1 MPSSDGDEERV
12 LVSIGKLVSFDSS
25 RGFGFIRPE
34 DGGPDVF
41 VHVNDIGLDEDELR
55 QGRVFEFE
63 VTEGDRGPKAVNLTV
78 VGGSSAPAARH
89 KGKDRAGS
97 GQLTVAEHQRLITEL
112 LLDASPALTA
122 GEILTIRDRLTA
134 FADQHGWLEN

>member
-1 MPSSDGDEERV
+1 M
-12 LVSIGKLVSFDSS
+12 SIGKLVSFDSS

-55 QGRVFEFE
+55 QGRVFEFD
-63 VTEGDRGPKAVNLTV
+63 VTEGDRGPKAINLALV
-78 VGGSSAPAARH
+78 AGQPAPVRH
-89 KGKDRAGS
+89 KTTKDRERGAG
-97 GQLTVAEHQRLITEL
+97 GQLTATEHKRLITEL

-134 FADQHGWLEN
+134 FADQHGWIEN

>member
-1 MPSSDGDEERV
+1 M
-12 LVSIGKLVSFDSS
+12 SIGKLVSFDSS

-55 QGRVFEFE
+55 QGRVFEFD
-63 VTEGDRGPKAVNLTV
+63 VTEGDRGPKAVNLALAA
-78 VGGSSAPAARH
+78 GASAPPPPVRTH
-89 KGKDRAGS
+89 KSKERVH
-97 GQLTVAEHQRLITEL
+97 GQLSAAEHRRLITEL

-134 FADQHGWLEN
+134 FADQHGWLES

>member
-1 MPSSDGDEERV
+1 M
-12 LVSIGKLVSFDSS
+12 SIGKLVSFDSS

-55 QGRVFEFE
+55 QGRVFEFDM
-63 VTEGDRGPKAVNLTV
+63 TEGERGPKAINLTA
-78 VGGSSAPAARH
+78 VGGGPGPTPRPR
-89 KGKDRAGS
+89 KDRSGGS
-97 GQLTVAEHQRLITEL
+97 GQLSAEEHRRLITEL

-122 GEILTIRDRLTA
+122 GEILTIRERLTA
-134 FADQHGWLEN
+134 FADEHGWLD

>member
-1 MPSSDGDEERV
+1 M

-55 QGRVFEFE
+55 QGRVFEFDM
-63 VTEGDRGPKAVNLTV
+63 TEGDRGPKAVNLSA
-78 VGGSSAPAARH
+78 VGGQPAPSPPRH
-89 KGKDRAGS
+89 KGKDKPSS
-97 GQLTVAEHQRLITEL
+97 GQLTVAEHKRLITEL
-112 LLDASPALTA
+112 LLEASPALTA

-134 FADQHGWLEN
+134 FAEQRGWLEN

>member
-1 MPSSDGDEERV
+1 M

-25 RGFGFIRPE
+25 RGFGFIRPD

-55 QGRVFEFE
+55 QGRVFEFD
-63 VTEGDRGPKAVNLTV
+63 VTEGDRGPKAVNLAV
-78 VGGSSAPAARH
+78 VGGQPTPPAARH
-89 KGKDRAGS
+89 KKDRSGS
-97 GQLTVAEHQRLITEL
+97 GQLTATEHKRLITEL

-134 FADQHGWLEN
+134 FADQHGWLD

>member
-1 MPSSDGDEERV
+1 M
-12 LVSIGKLVSFDSS
+12 SIGKLVSFDSS

-55 QGRVFEFE
+55 QGRVFEFD
-63 VTEGDRGPKAVNLTV
+63 VTEGDRGPKAVNLSA
-78 VGGSSAPAARH
+78 VGGAPVAAP
-89 KGKDRAGS
+89 RAKKERSGT
-97 GQLTVAEHQRLITEL
+97 GQLTAEEHRRLITEL

-122 GEILTIRDRLTA
+122 GEILTIRERLTA
-134 FADQHGWLEN
+134 FADQRGWLD

>member
-1 MPSSDGDEERV
+1 M
-12 LVSIGKLVSFDSS
+12 SIGKLVSFDSS

-55 QGRVFEFE
+55 QGRVFEFD
-63 VTEGDRGPKAVNLTV
+63 VTEGDRGPKAINLSLV
-78 VGGSSAPAARH
+78 AGAPPPVRAH
-89 KGKDRAGS
+89 KGKDRAAG
-97 GQLTVAEHQRLITEL
+97 GQMSAGEHRRLITEL

-134 FADQHGWLEN
+134 FADQHGWIEN

>member
-1 MPSSDGDEERV
+1 M
-12 LVSIGKLVSFDSS
+12 SIGKLVSFDSS

-63 VTEGDRGPKAVNLTV
+63 VTEGDRGPKAVNLNV
-78 VGGSSAPAARH
+78 VAGQPSLPAPRH
-89 KGKDRAGS
+89 KKDRANS
-97 GQLTVAEHQRLITEL
+97 GQLTVSEHKRLITEL

-134 FADQHGWLEN
+134 FADQHGWLDN

>member
-1 MPSSDGDEERV
+1 M
-12 LVSIGKLVSFDSS
+12 VSIGKLVSFDSS

-55 QGRVFEFE
+55 QGRVFEFD
-63 VTEGDRGPKAVNLTV
+63 VTEGDRGPKAVNLSA
-78 VGGSSAPAARH
+78 VGGQPVTPAPRH
-89 KGKDRAGS
+89 KKDRTVTG
-97 GQLTVAEHQRLITEL
+97 GLTAAEHKRLITEL

-134 FADQHGWLEN
+134 FADQHGWLD

>member
-1 MPSSDGDEERV
+1 
-12 LVSIGKLVSFDSS
+12 LVSFDSS

-63 VTEGDRGPKAVNLTV
+63 VTEGDRGPKAVNLTA
-78 VGGSSAPAARH
+78 VGGQPAPPRH
-89 KGKDRAGS
+89 RGRS
-97 GQLTVAEHQRLITEL
+97 GQLTTSEHRRLITEL

-122 GEILTIRDRLTA
+122 GEILTIRDRLTT
-134 FADQHGWLEN
+134 FADQHGWLES

>member
-1 MPSSDGDEERV
+1 M
-12 LVSIGKLVSFDSS
+12 SIGKLVSFDGS

-63 VTEGDRGPKAVNLTV
+63 VTEGDRGPKAVNLNA
-78 VGGSSAPAARH
+78 VGGSSPPTPRH
-89 KGKDRAGS
+89 KGKDRPGS
-97 GQLTVAEHQRLITEL
+97 GQLTVTEHKRLITEL

-134 FADQHGWLEN
+134 FADEHGWLEN

>member
-1 MPSSDGDEERV
+1 M
-12 LVSIGKLVSFDSS
+12 SIGKLVSFDSS

-55 QGRVFEFE
+55 QGRVFEFD
-63 VTEGDRGPKAVNLTV
+63 VTEGDRGPKAINLALV
-78 VGGSSAPAARH
+78 AGQPAPARH
-89 KGKDRAGS
+89 KGKERGDRPGGLLSAS
-97 GQLTVAEHQRLITEL
+97 EHRRLITEL

-122 GEILTIRDRLTA
+122 GEIVTIRDRLTT
-134 FADQHGWLEN
+134 FADQHGWIEN

>member
-1 MPSSDGDEERV
+1 M
-12 LVSIGKLVSFDSS
+12 SIGKLVSFDSS

-55 QGRVFEFE
+55 QGRVFEFD
-63 VTEGDRGPKAVNLTV
+63 VTEGDRGPKAVNLSA
-78 VGGSSAPAARH
+78 VGGQPITPAPRH
-89 KGKDRAGS
+89 KKDRTATAG
-97 GQLTVAEHQRLITEL
+97 LTAAEHKRLITEL

-122 GEILTIRDRLTA
+122 GEILTIRDRLTT
-134 FADQHGWLEN
+134 FADQHGWLD

>member
-1 MPSSDGDEERV
+1 M
-12 LVSIGKLVSFDSS
+12 SFDSS

-63 VTEGDRGPKAVNLTV
+63 VTEGDRGPKAVNLTA
-78 VGGSSAPAARH
+78 VGGQPAPARH
-89 KGKDRAGS
+89 RNRNS
-97 GQLTVAEHQRLITEL
+97 GQLTPAEHKRLITEL

-122 GEILTIRDRLTA
+122 GEILTIRERLTA
-134 FADQHGWLEN
+134 FAEQHGWLEP

>member
-1 MPSSDGDEERV
+1 M
-12 LVSIGKLVSFDSS
+12 VSIGKLVSFDSS

-63 VTEGDRGPKAVNLTV
+63 ITEGDRGPKAVNLAAT
-78 VGGSSAPAARH
+78 GAPAPAPR
-89 KGKDRAGS
+89 GRTRDRAGVVVLS
-97 GQLTVAEHQRLITEL
+97 TAEHTRLVTEL
-112 LLDASPALTA
+112 LLEASPALTA
-122 GEILTIRDRLTA
+122 GEIVTIRERLTA
-134 FADQHGWLEN
+134 FAGEHGWLDD

>member
-1 MPSSDGDEERV
+1 M
-12 LVSIGKLVSFDSS
+12 SFDSS

-63 VTEGDRGPKAVNLTV
+63 VTEGDRGPKAVNLTA
-78 VGGSSAPAARH
+78 VGGAPAAAAPAAPRH
-89 KGKDRAGS
+89 RNRERTS
-97 GQLTVAEHQRLITEL
+97 GQLTTAEHRRLITEL

>member
-1 MPSSDGDEERV
+1 M
-12 LVSIGKLVSFDSS
+12 SIGKLVSFDSS

-63 VTEGDRGPKAVNLTV
+63 VTEGDRGPKAINLTA
-78 VGGSSAPAARH
+78 VGGAPAPPRH
-89 KGKDRAGS
+89 RGRGT
-97 GQLTVAEHQRLITEL
+97 GPLTAAEHKRLITEL

-122 GEILTIRDRLTA
+122 AEIITIRERLTE
-134 FADQHGWLEN
+134 FADHHGWLEN

>member
-1 MPSSDGDEERV
+1 M
-12 LVSIGKLVSFDSS
+12 SIGKLVSFDSS

-63 VTEGDRGPKAVNLTV
+63 VTEGDRGPKAVNLTL
-78 VGGSSAPAARH
+78 AAGQPPVPRH
-89 KGKDRAGS
+89 RNRERGAGV
-97 GQLTVAEHQRLITEL
+97 LTAAEHKRLITEL
-112 LLDASPALTA
+112 LLDSSPALTA
-122 GEILTIRDRLTA
+122 GEIVTIRERLAA
-134 FADQHGWLEN
+134 FAEQHGWLEG

>member
-1 MPSSDGDEERV
+1 M
-12 LVSIGKLVSFDSS
+12 SFDSS

-63 VTEGDRGPKAVNLTV
+63 VTEGDRGPKAVNLTA
-78 VGGSSAPAARH
+78 VGGQPAPRHRGART
-89 KGKDRAGS
+89 S
-97 GQLTVAEHQRLITEL
+97 GQLTPTEHKRLITEL

-122 GEILTIRDRLTA
+122 GEILTIRDRLTD

>member
-1 MPSSDGDEERV
+1 
-12 LVSIGKLVSFDSS
+12 VSIGKLVSFDSS

-63 VTEGDRGPKAVNLTV
+63 VTEGDRGPKAVNLTLV
-78 VGGSSAPAARH
+78 PGQAPPPRHRGRERGGA
-89 KGKDRAGS
+89 
-97 GQLTVAEHQRLITEL
+97 LTPAEHTRLITEL

-122 GEILTIRDRLTA
+122 GEIITIRERLTA
-134 FADQHGWLEN
+134 FAEQHGWLDN

>member
-1 MPSSDGDEERV
+1 M
-12 LVSIGKLVSFDSS
+12 SIGKLVSFDSS

-55 QGRVFEFE
+55 QGRVFEFD
-63 VTEGDRGPKAVNLTV
+63 VTEGDRGPKAINLALV
-78 VGGSSAPAARH
+78 AGQPAPPRH
-89 KGKDRAGS
+89 KGKERGDRPGGLLSAS
-97 GQLTVAEHQRLITEL
+97 EHRRLITEL

-122 GEILTIRDRLTA
+122 GEIVTIRDRLTA
-134 FADQHGWLEN
+134 FADQHGWIEN

>member
-1 MPSSDGDEERV
+1 M
-12 LVSIGKLVSFDSS
+12 SIGKLVSFDSS

-55 QGRVFEFE
+55 QGRVFEFD
-63 VTEGDRGPKAVNLTV
+63 VTEGDRGPKAINLALV
-78 VGGSSAPAARH
+78 AGQPVPPRH
-89 KGKDRAGS
+89 KGKERDRPG
-97 GQLTVAEHQRLITEL
+97 GQLSATEHRRLITEL

-134 FADQHGWLEN
+134 FADQHGWIEN

>member
-1 MPSSDGDEERV
+1 M
-12 LVSIGKLVSFDSS
+12 SFDSS

-55 QGRVFEFE
+55 QGRVFEFD
-63 VTEGDRGPKAVNLTV
+63 VTEGDRGPKAINLAL
-78 VGGSSAPAARH
+78 VGPVAAAPVRH
-89 KGKDRAGS
+89 NKTKERTGA
-97 GQLTVAEHQRLITEL
+97 GQLTASEHKRLITEL

-134 FADQHGWLEN
+134 FADQHGWIEN